1 MREHR
6 ETQKLFAQLSD
17 EILRAL
23 WTMNPVE
30 ATILGAHHYDHTL
43 GDMSESAIAGHAAT
57 LRGCL
62 TRLQSEVDPSG
73 LGPEEELDYHVAM
86 SLASSN
92 LIMLER
98 QRPWMNNP
106 SVYPSMCIWGC
117 FSLLVRECADPD
129 GNVHSMLSR
138 IREIPEFLEASKAN
152 ISDAVP
158 LFVEHA
164 REVIRGACWFFGGP
178 FAEIAARAG
187 DFEGHLLSA
196 RDRAVAALQGYGEW
210 LADDVLPHADG
221 DFAIG
226 PDLYEQLLFAE
237 HYLTYTPSDILQM
250 AEEVLDDTEAKLR
263 EVAASIDPSI
273 TWRELVSRLKGDH
286 PDADALQETY
296 RRGIQSARDFV
307 VERDLV
313 TIPPD
318 ESLDVRDTPGFERMV
333 TPYAAYMPPAAFGT
347 RKSGIFWVTPI
358 NDNAPKEQQLDQLR
372 GHCIHATP
380 VIALHEAYPGHHL
393 QLCRALDGRSSLR
406 KQMMSSLFVEGWALY
421 CEEMMGEQGY
431 YADPR
436 IRLFQ
441 LKDVLWRACRVM
453 IDIGLHTRAMSFDDA
468 VRMLVDSAKLEEVS
482 AICEVKR
489 YTMTPTQPMSYVVGK
504 LLIMDLRD
512 RMKRKLGGSFDL
524 KSFHDELLN
533 HGSIP
538 PALLAAK
545 MLSEPVR
552 RTSAERLRR
561 SA

>member
-92 LIMLER
+92 LLMLER

-106 SVYPSMCIWGC
+106 SVYPSVCIWGC

-187 DFEGHLLSA
+187 DLEGHLLSA

-226 PDLYEQLLFAE
+226 GSAYGQLLFE
-237 HYLTYTPSDILQM
+237 DHYLTYTPQDLVLIG
-250 AEEVLDDTEAKLR
+250 EEALR
-263 EVAASIDPSI
+263 ESEKQIEEIARRIDPSV
-273 TWRELVSRLKGDH
+273 TWQELVSRLKTEH
-286 PDADALQETY
+286 PPKEGIVQAY
-296 RRGIQSARDFV
+296 RVAFESARKFV
-307 VERDLV
+307 VERNLV
-313 TIPPD
+313 TLAD
-318 ESLDVRDTPGFERMV
+318 GERLDVAETPAFERAIV
-333 TPYAAYMPPAAFGT
+333 PYAGYFPPAPFGSK
-347 RKSGIFWVTPI
+347 RSGCLWVTPI
-358 NDNAPKEQQLDQLR
+358 NKSAPEPQQQSQLL
-372 GHCIHATP
+372 GHCIYAIP
-380 VIALHEAYPGHHL
+380 IIAIHEGYPGHHV
-393 QLCRALDGRSSLR
+393 QLTRAMDAPSRLR
-406 KQMMSSLFVEGWALY
+406 KQAMNNLLLEGWAPY
-421 CEEMMGEQGY
+421 CEQMMYEQAFY
-431 YADPR
+431 TDPR
-436 IRLFQ
+436 VQLFQ
-441 LKDVLWRACRVM
+441 LKDMLWRACRVI
-453 IDIGLHTRAMSFDDA
+453 IDVGLHTSGMTLDEAARL
-468 VRMLVDSAKLEEVS
+468 LVDKAMIEEENAV
-482 AICEVKR
+482 AEVNR
-489 YTMTPTQPMSYVVGK
+489 YAMNPT
-504 LLIMDLRD
+504 
-512 RMKRKLGGSFDL
+512 
-524 KSFHDELLN
+524 
-533 HGSIP
+533 
-538 PALLAAK
+538 
-545 MLSEPVR
+545 
-552 RTSAERLRR
+552 
-561 SA
+561 